1 VVVDETV
8 DRVRRHWRFCL
19 LGVLLGGA
27 VGYASTLLQTPIYQ
41 AEAVLAPVATRGAA
55 GGLAQLLG
63 PLQNIARQSLAL
75 GDDPNLSERAVI
87 ILRSRY
93 FTEKFVESQGL
104 VELLTPRSRLD
115 IWLDRPTPS
124 HEQRLYQGAL
134 QFRTSIA
141 AVRVDSRTSFVT
153 VSIRWSDPEKA
164 AEWANALVAAGN
176 EEARIRAIA
185 DADNAIQFL
194 QDELRAQSAV
204 PIQTAI
210 NQLIESQLNTKMLA
224 KTRPQYVYGTISPAM
239 PPPEGDY
246 VSPDRPLVAA
256 VAGMLGGVL
265 ALVVILRRRS

>member
-1 VVVDETV
+1 VVVDEIV
-8 DRVRRHWRFCL
+8 NRVRRYWGFCL

-27 VGYASTLLQTPIYQ
+27 VGYASTFLRTPTYQ
-41 AEAVLAPVATRGAA
+41 AEAVLAPVATRGA
-55 GGLAQLLG
+55 GSGLAQLLG

-93 FTEKFVESQGL
+93 FTEKFVESEGL

-115 IWLDRPTPS
+115 VWLDRPTPA
-124 HEQRLYQGAL
+124 HEQRLYQAAL

-164 AEWANALVAAGN
+164 AAWANALVAAGN
-176 EEARIRAIA
+176 EEARLRAIA

-204 PIQTAI
+204 PVQSAI
-210 NQLIESQLNTKMLA
+210 NQLIRNDLA
-224 KTRPQYVYGTISPAM
+224 GAASP
-239 PPPEGDY
+239 
-246 VSPDRPLVAA
+246 
-256 VAGMLGGVL
+256 
-265 ALVVILRRRS
+265 